1 MLIICPAVQ
10 CINTWPI
17 PGGDSLVL
25 YYRYNRGRGPGGDS
39 LVRYNRDRGPGGD
52 SLVLYY
58 RYHRDRGPGGDS
70 LVLYHSQDCR
80 GEADNSLVL
89 RYE

>member
-25 YYRYNRGRGPGGDS
+25 YYRG
-39 LVRYNRDRGPGGD
+39 
-52 SLVLYY
+52 
-58 RYHRDRGPGGDS
+58 RGPGGDS